1 MIEITFLIIFN
12 FLRSRR
18 IFKIKWMGALSKGQ
32 GELLMI
38 GGSFERLR
46 GF

>member
-18 IFKIKWMGALSKGQ
+18 IFKIKGKGTLSKDQ
-32 GELLMI
+32 GEFLMI
-38 GGSFERLR
+38 GGGFERLR